1 MLDIIVPKKITYFLD
16 LIRLDKP
23 VGFMLLLWPCW
34 FALAYVPLNQIELI
48 HWYIYFMIGAFLMRC
63 AGCIIND
70 LIDINLDKNVER
82 TALRPLTSKK
92 NFYLRGQFIVVSSC
106 IFFADNSFTIQH

>member
-16 LIRLDKP
+16 LIRFDKP
-23 VGFMLLLWPCW
+23 IGFMLLLWPCW
-34 FALAYVPLNQIELI
+34 FALAYVPLNQAELI
-48 HWYIYFMIGAFLMRC
+48 HWYIYFMIGAFLMRS

-92 NFYLRGQFIVVSSC
+92 NFYLGGRFIVVSAF
-106 IFFADNSFTIQH
+106 IFFADNSFTI